1 MVCIDFV
8 VASPFGSMCVLSETM
23 SKFSFSIIKP
33 TEPQAETDLEDG
45 DEPELHVERSGVAPD
60 HVGDL
65 GAHVD
70 GEGLGAGG
78 EARGRED
85 GRVHLHV
92 VVRVQRVAYVVVHLG
107 K

>member
-1 MVCIDFV
+1 M
-8 VASPFGSMCVLSETM
+8 
-23 SKFSFSIIKP
+23 
-33 TEPQAETDLEDG
+33 TDLEDG
-45 DEPELHVERSGVAPD
+45 YEPELHVERGGVAPD

-85 GRVHLHV
+85 GRVHLNV
-92 VVRVQRVAYVVVHLG
+92 VVRVQRVADVVVHLAG
-107 K
+107 KMNC